1 MATVKGDHLI
11 DDVHR
16 PVRVAGQFRAT
27 RLERALDWA
36 AALAPSPL
44 RWATSCCGMSMAQGG
59 DFFEAL
65 GTGPPAVSSRS
76 ADLLVVAG
84 SLSRKQVDT
93 LRGIYQRMLEPR
105 WVIAWGA
112 CAISGGPYENYAT
125 ISGLSRIIPVDLVV
139 PGCPPSPM
147 ALRAALELIRA
158 GGLREGGYRRE
169 GLSGGGMRA
178 RSAEY
183 SVRGG
188 GHSASSGVPDWPIQR
203 AEPVSSVKK

>member
-1 MATVKGDHLI
+1 MANGDLHK
-11 DDVHR
+11 DDHPQR
-16 PVRVAGQFRAT
+16 AARSARVSGQFRAT

-44 RWATSCCGMSMAQGG
+44 RLATSCCGMSMAQGG

-84 SLSRKQVDT
+84 SLSRKQVET
-93 LRGIYQRMLEPR
+93 LRGIYERMLEPR

-125 ISGLSRIIPVDLVV
+125 VSGLSQIIPVDLVV
-139 PGCPPSPM
+139 PGCPPSPVAM
-147 ALRAALELIRA
+147 RDALGL
-158 GGLREGGYRRE
+158 LREGRLRDCLLYTSDAADE
-169 GLSGGGMRA
+169 
-178 RSAEY
+178 
-183 SVRGG
+183 
-188 GHSASSGVPDWPIQR
+188 
-203 AEPVSSVKK
+203 